1 MKTFEAEKTDPIH
14 SLKFEKIGLVIV
26 TISLFLSPFIVFL
39 ALPPFHIG
47 VWFQSEPVIAG
58 LHGVSALTTSG
69 LLILLLA
76 NARRYSQVVRHPLI
90 LVSAALGIWSILISW
105 FADVPVLSWLGDPRH
120 GEGAVWYLDMAS
132 LFAGGMI
139 LRGNQRLRRSL
150 GWICLT
156 AALTVTALTVYGS
169 RNPGWPWSP
178 YWFSDHLGFY
188 GIFTALIL
196 MTNIQPN
203 SVFGR
208 VACLMAG
215 SGIVLI
221 SSNRAA
227 ILLCLT
233 LAPAVWGALHY
244 LRRNMK
250 KRVRVYAAAMVIAV
264 PIILTAGVTLYGMHL
279 SSTHPKGWIRS
290 DSSLS
295 SRYLQ
300 NRVILLS
307 LQDKPSALITG
318 HGWGHYADHLLAH
331 ANQESVFLGAE
342 DRNRPDS
349 LEREYFHS
357 HNGFAEAIL
366 SAGMIGLALMWGI
379 LLALPCWC
387 EDSRIP
393 LAGTAAAL
401 MAGLSAVWFQLPGS
415 VPFMAL
421 AWAGFCQPT
430 PNPVRERRMASA
442 GVILFFVLTFLIFL
456 IQMYALGL
464 TWHQGVRIRDTL
476 ARASRTAGVKVK
488 VRDLTACSGPGGIHF
503 TRIFLKTAAQARE
516 NPSGFANDT
525 PPLLFTFLEAHE
537 RMLSGGKKMSLRF
550 HSSGLLVRGEL
561 AFSLTHPVFA
571 RNAPA
576 YLADWE
582 EMLGSFL
589 RRAPRRTDMAALY
602 LLWLLREGEEQKML
616 RFANR
621 ILDREAADPVGLW
634 FSGLAL
640 AAEPGKRYDGLKRL
654 KQSIELGI
662 ERIIPVDPGIREQIR
677 AR

>member
-1 MKTFEAEKTDPIH
+1 MKTVEAEITDPIH
-14 SLKFEKIGLVIV
+14 NLKLEKIGLVIV
-26 TISLFLSPFIVFL
+26 SLSLFLSPFIVFL

-58 LHGVSALTTSG
+58 LHGVSALTTLG
-69 LLILLLA
+69 LLILLMA
-76 NARRYSQVVRHPLI
+76 NTGRYLQVVRHPLI
-90 LVSAALGIWSILISW
+90 LVSAALGIWSILISQ
-105 FADVPVLSWLGDPRH
+105 FAEVPLLSWLGDPRH

-139 LRGNQRLRRSL
+139 LCGNQRLRRRL
-150 GWICLT
+150 GWVCLA
-156 AALTVTALTVYGS
+156 AALTVTVLTVYGT
-169 RNPGWPWSP
+169 RHPGWPWSP

-188 GIFTALIL
+188 GIFIFLIL
-196 MTNIQPN
+196 MTNIQPD

-208 VACLMAG
+208 AVCLMAG
-215 SGIVLI
+215 LGIVLI
-221 SSNRAA
+221 SGNRAA

-233 LAPAVWGALHY
+233 LAPAVWGLLHY
-244 LRRNMK
+244 LRRNTK

-264 PIILTAGVTLYGMHL
+264 PIILTAGITLYGMHL
-279 SSTHPKGWIRS
+279 ISTHPKGWIRA

-300 NRVILLS
+300 NRVIFLAI
-307 LQDKPSALITG
+307 QDKPSALITG
-318 HGWGHYADHLLAH
+318 LGWGQYADHLLAY
-331 ANQESVFLGAE
+331 ANQDSVFLGAE
-342 DRNRPDS
+342 ARDRPDS

-366 SAGMIGLALMWGI
+366 SAGIIGLVLMWGI

-387 EDSRIP
+387 RNSQIP
-393 LAGTAAAL
+393 LAGTAAVL
-401 MAGLSAVWFQLPGS
+401 LSGLSAVWFQLPGS

-430 PNPVRERRMASA
+430 QKQVRGSRMISA
-442 GVILFFVLTFLIFL
+442 GVILFFVLIVL
-456 IQMYALGL
+456 IQIYALGL

-476 ARASRTAGVKVK
+476 ARASRMGGVKVN
-488 VRDLTACSGPGGIHF
+488 VRDLIACSGPGGIHF
-503 TRIFLKTAAQARE
+503 TRIFLKTAAQAVE
-516 NPSGFANDT
+516 NPSSFANDT
-525 PPLLFTFLEAHE
+525 PPLLFTFLEAHK
-537 RMLSGGKKMSLRF
+537 RMLASGEKMSLRF

-589 RRAPRRTDMAALY
+589 RRAPRRTDMAALC
-602 LLWLLREGEEQKML
+602 LLWLLREGKEQKMFSL
-616 RFANR
+616 ANR
-621 ILDREAADPVGLW
+621 ILEREPNDPVGLW

-640 AAEPGKRYDGLKRL
+640 AAEPGKRDDGLKRL
-654 KQSIELGI
+654 RQSIELGI
-662 ERIIPVDPGIREQIR
+662 ERIIPVDPGMREQIR
-677 AR
+677 GR